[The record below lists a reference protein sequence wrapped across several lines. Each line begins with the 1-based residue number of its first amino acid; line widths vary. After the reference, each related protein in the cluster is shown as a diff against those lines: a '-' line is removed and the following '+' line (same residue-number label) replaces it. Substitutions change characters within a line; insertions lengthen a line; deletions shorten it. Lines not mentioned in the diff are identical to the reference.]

1 MSSLN
6 VNRFCSTKQNGSS
19 PSASENSYRL
29 TTGANRWRRTKLSC
43 WFGSIGGLI
52 PVVVGLERAV
62 DRHVDVRGLVGGEL
76 GEAHAER
83 GEGQAGGR
91 LGEAH
96 AERVEVQA
104 GAFLVEPLG
113 QHVHALLVLVVAAEQ
128 LDLGDRLVRERVRH
142 HEARVAGG
150 VAEVQQAALREE
162 DDRVPVGEAPLVD
175 LRLDVDALDA

>member
-83 GEGQAGGR
+83 
-91 LGEAH
+91 
-96 AERVEVQA
+96 VEVQA
-104 GAFLVEPLG
+104 GDLLVEPLG

-142 HEARVAGG
+142 HEARVAGR
-150 VAEVQQAALREE
+150 VA
-162 DDRVPVGEAPLVD
+162 
-175 LRLDVDALDA
+175 

>member
-6 VNRFCSTKQNGSS
+6 VNRFCSTKQKGSS

-43 WFGSIGGLI
+43 WFGSTGLI

-62 DRHVDVRGLVGGEL
+62 DRHVDVGSLVGREL
-76 GEAHAER
+76 GEV
-83 GEGQAGGR
+83 
-91 LGEAH
+91 H

-104 GAFLVEPLG
+104 GDLLVEPLG

-128 LDLGDRLVRERVRH
+128 LDLGDRLVRE
-142 HEARVAGG
+142 
-150 VAEVQQAALREE
+150 
-162 DDRVPVGEAPLVD
+162 
-175 LRLDVDALDA
+175 